1 MEKVFMHWYVIKKK
15 IKNQLHCTLLQLLQ
29 ERWKKKTCLWKW
41 QVTFLL
47 PKREAPKPC
56 GEPGGTRSS
65 SRHPSSCAWNGKAE
79 GLSGFQ
85 SQPSPSR
92 ETAARRSSM
101 FRDYSDLSSS
111 RIGKALLHFC
121 GQTHASG
128 RSNMLLST
136 PEFKNHIPQKEG
148 ERRTSKVLSKS
159 DSQPCHIL

>member
-1 MEKVFMHWYVIKKK
+1 MSLCIRTLLKKK
-15 IKNQLHCTLLQLLQ
+15 SIKLHIAPAFAGEVKEIKTC
-29 ERWKKKTCLWKW
+29 RWKR

-47 PKREAPKPC
+47 PERGAPKPC

-65 SRHPSSCAWNGKAE
+65 SLRLSSCAWNGKAE
-79 GLSGFQ
+79 ELSGFR

-111 RIGKALLHFC
+111 RMGKALLHFC

-128 RSNMLLST
+128 RSNTLLST
-136 PEFKNHIPQKEG
+136 PAFENHIPQKEG
-148 ERRTSKVLSKS
+148 EWRTSKVLNKN